1 MLNIRLIY
9 KILGSLLFLEAVFM
23 AVCLGF
29 SIFYMEDDII
39 SFILSILVTTLA
51 GFAFRTLGA
60 NNSDNMMSRRDAFL
74 VVTLTWSIFSL
85 FGTLPFVIGG
95 YIPNFTNAYFETM
108 SGFTTTGATILDDVE
123 HLPHGILFWR
133 SLTQWIGGLGIVFFT
148 IAILP
153 SMVGGS
159 VKVFSAEATGPVKTK
174 IHPRLSMSA
183 KSIWV
188 IFLVLS
194 VACMVSYRLLGM
206 EWFDSINYAMSTI
219 ATGGF
224 ATHNSSLAYYNAPAL
239 QYVSTAFCFVSG
251 INFIMLYRAVMRG
264 DLRSVWINNEF
275 KFYCGATLTF
285 TAAIML
291 TLIHH
296 CGYDLEYAFRCALFQ
311 VVSFITTT
319 GLFNDDVGQWPHVTW
334 VLLALCMFMGAC
346 SGSTSGGF
354 KSIRCVMVLKVIQN
368 EFKQMLHP
376 KAVLP
381 LRIADT
387 NISMQ
392 QRVTLLAF
400 LSAYCL
406 LCIICATAMIAAG
419 VDNTN
424 AITITVSTL
433 SNVGPTLG
441 LEIGPTMSWNAL
453 PDFAKWICSLL
464 MLMGRLEIFSVLMIF
479 TPTFWKDR

>member
-23 AVCLGF
+23 SVCLGF

-60 NNSDNMMSRRDAFL
+60 NSSDNMMSRRDAFL

-291 TLIHH
+291 TLMHH